1 VSSQAVAIGVGYE
14 FPSVSVVVSREMIS
28 AYAAASYD
36 FNPLHLDEDW
46 MAEAEFGSTRFGE
59 VIAHGLMTY
68 SLVTRMLTDVVY
80 PLGGWHERCE
90 MRFTA
95 PVLPGDTVRTA
106 GRVTNVRRMGDLLR
120 YAASVQ
126 ARKEDGT
133 MVATGD
139 AMGCVPAAAL
149 PGGDERNPDTAATR
163 RALAELAAEGDGPVA
178 GG

>member
-1 VSSQAVAIGVGYE
+1 MSPQAAAIEVGYQ

-46 MAEAEFGSTRFGE
+46 MAEAEFGSTRFGA

-95 PVLPGDTVRTA
+95 PVRAGDTVTTS
-106 GRVTNVRRMGDLLR
+106 GIVSHVRPMGAQLL
-120 YAASVQ
+120 YEAAVRAERQ
-126 ARKEDGT
+126 DAT
-133 MVATGD
+133 VVAIGD
-139 AMGCVPAAAL
+139 AMGRVPIGPLWAGEAVQRAMM
-149 PGGDERNPDTAATR
+149 GRAGPDR
-163 RALAELAAEGDGPVA
+163 
-178 GG
+178 

>member
-1 VSSQAVAIGVGYE
+1 MSPQAAAIEVGYQ

-95 PVLPGDTVRTA
+95 PVRAGDTVTTS
-106 GRVTNVRRMGDLLR
+106 GIVSHVRSIGAQRL
-120 YAASVQ
+120 YAAAVRAERQ
-126 ARKEDGT
+126 DGAV
-133 MVATGD
+133 VAIGD
-139 AMGCVPAAAL
+139 AMGRVPIGPLWAGEAVQRAMM
-149 PGGDERNPDTAATR
+149 GRAGPDR
-163 RALAELAAEGDGPVA
+163 
-178 GG
+178 

>member
-1 VSSQAVAIGVGYE
+1 VSPQAAAIEIGYE
-14 FPSVSVVVSREMIS
+14 FPPVSVVVSRKMIS

-95 PVLPGDTVRTA
+95 PVRAGDTVTTY
-106 GRVTNVRRMGDLLR
+106 GIVSDVHPMGGQLL
-120 YAASVQ
+120 YAAAVRAERQ
-126 ARKEDGT
+126 DAAV
-133 MVATGD
+133 VAIGD
-139 AMGCVPAAAL
+139 AMGRVPTGPLRTEDAH
-149 PGGDERNPDTAATR
+149 GEMGDS
-163 RALAELAAEGDGPVA
+163 GPSTP
-178 GG
+178 

>member
-1 VSSQAVAIGVGYE
+1 MSPQAAAIEVGYQ

-46 MAEAEFGSTRFGE
+46 MAEAEFGSTRFGA

-80 PLGGWHERCE
+80 RLGGWHERCE

-95 PVLPGDTVRTA
+95 PVRAGDTVTTSGIVSHARPMGA
-106 GRVTNVRRMGDLLR
+106 QLLYEAAVRAERQD
-120 YAASVQ
+120 ATV
-126 ARKEDGT
+126 
-133 MVATGD
+133 VAIGD
-139 AMGCVPAAAL
+139 AMGRVPIGPLWAGEAVQRAMM
-149 PGGDERNPDTAATR
+149 GRAGPDR
-163 RALAELAAEGDGPVA
+163 
-178 GG
+178 

>member
-1 VSSQAVAIGVGYE
+1 VSPQAVAIEVGYE
-14 FPSVSVVVSREMIS
+14 FPPVSVVVSREMIS

-95 PVLPGDTVRTA
+95 PVRAGDTVTTA
-106 GRVTNVRRMGDLLR
+106 GVVSHVHPMGAQLL
-120 YAASVQ
+120 YAAAVRAERQ
-126 ARKEDGT
+126 DAAV
-133 MVATGD
+133 VAIGD
-139 AMGCVPAAAL
+139 AMGRVP
-149 PGGDERNPDTAATR
+149 T
-163 RALAELAAEGDGPVA
+163 GP
-178 GG
+178 